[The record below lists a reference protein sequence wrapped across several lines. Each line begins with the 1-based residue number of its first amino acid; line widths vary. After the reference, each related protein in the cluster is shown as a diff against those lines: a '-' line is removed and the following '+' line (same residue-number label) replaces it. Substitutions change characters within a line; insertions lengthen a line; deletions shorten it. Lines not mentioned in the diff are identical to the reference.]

1 MRVLQVRI
9 APNLLHDL
17 LTRHDFADVLR
28 ENLQNQI
35 FFRTEDKSLAVNH
48 PGTGTQIDFKWTGS
62 DNWILRRRGD
72 DAGPQQGARPR
83 NQLTDTERFD
93 DVVIRT
99 KFEQP
104 DLLTLSRAHGEH
116 DDRDVRP

>member
-1 MRVLQVRI
+1 MRVIQVRT

-17 LTRHDFADVLR
+17 LTRDHLAGVLR

-35 FFRTEDKSLAVNH
+35 LLRTEDKSFAVNR
-48 PGTGTQIDFKWTGS
+48 PGTGGQIDFKWTGS
-62 DNWILRRRGD
+62 DNWILRRCGD
-72 DAGPQQGARPR
+72 DAGPQRRARPR

-93 DVVIRT
+93 DVVIRA

-104 DLLTLSRAHGEH
+104 DLLTLTRAYGEY